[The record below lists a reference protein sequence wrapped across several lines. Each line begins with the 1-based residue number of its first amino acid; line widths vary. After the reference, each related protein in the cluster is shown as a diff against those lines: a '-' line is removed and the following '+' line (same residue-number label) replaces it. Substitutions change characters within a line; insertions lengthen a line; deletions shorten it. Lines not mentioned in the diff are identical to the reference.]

1 MTGARRTL
9 GARGEALVAD
19 RLRGAGFEL
28 LARNVRSGR
37 LELDIVAARDDLV
50 VFCEVRTLTSNALY
64 EPAESVR
71 AAKVGRVRRAAAQ
84 WLAAQDRHFRQVRF
98 DVASVVVGAGEPMI
112 TYYED
117 AF

>member
-1 MTGARRTL
+1 MGARHTL
-9 GARGEALVAD
+9 GARGEQLVAE
-19 RLRGAGFEL
+19 RLQGQGFEL

-37 LELDIVAARDDLV
+37 LELDIVATRGDLV

-64 EPAESVR
+64 EPAESVGP
-71 AAKVGRVRRAAAQ
+71 AKIARVRRAAAQ
-84 WLAAQDRHFRQVRF
+84 WLAGQQRQFREIRF
-98 DVASVVVGAGEPMI
+98 DVASVVISGPEPLI